1 MMRFL
6 LAHTARYFRSYRFS
20 GLLELFFLLLIVWA
34 FGATRL
40 ASFTERW
47 LAEGTSAGLLFLS
60 AHIFWL
66 AAQWTLVFIVA
77 FLLPRLPQVKA
88 LQGLPLSNRRLL
100 GLLAVF
106 CARYMLAFAA
116 LWLIVVWALAESEAW
131 VAALGGLLMMPAG
144 LLFSIVF
151 ILFGRLLF
159 GQRQHFLFFTPA
171 LLLAAHIPFTLFY
184 YSGSTF
190 AAADAVVALLLAG
203 WMLFMLPRLPQ
214 RHAEDLF
221 PAPANRRSGFSRL
234 ALPRLFGRRVRALWQ
249 KEVLSLWR
257 NPRYRRLK
265 LLHLLLLLAAN
276 SWAFTLPAE
285 TQVFALTLI
294 AATWLWLHYS
304 HGFNEKYAHADDD
317 IFLLT
322 LPLRLRHLLAAK
334 YLAELPALLLLFAVQ
349 GAFMVLASGSTVAL
363 QALIVLFIFAHFV
376 LLIMLNFRILFHND
390 PRSAGYLY
398 HFVVLFIGLM
408 SYNYRLVGPLVAL
421 GLLIYY
427 FDKNRRYLNH

>member
-6 LAHTARYFRSYRFS
+6 LAHTSRYFRAYRFS

-40 ASFTERW
+40 AAFTEHW
-47 LAEGTSAGLLFLS
+47 LIEGTCAGLLFLS

-77 FLLPRLPQVKA
+77 FLLPRLPQVRA

-106 CARYMLAFAA
+106 GARYTLVFAA
-116 LWLIVVWALAESEAW
+116 LWLIVLWALAESGVW
-131 VAALGGLLMMPAG
+131 TAAFGGLLLMPAG
-144 LLFSIVF
+144 LLLSIVF
-151 ILFGRLLF
+151 ILFARLLF
-159 GQRQHFLFFTPA
+159 GQRRHFVLFTPG
-171 LLLAAHIPFTLFY
+171 LLLAAHIPFAVFY
-184 YSGSTF
+184 FSNSAFILGDVF
-190 AAADAVVALLLAG
+190 VALLLSAL
-203 WMLFMLPRLPQ
+203 MLFILPRLPQ
-214 RHAEDLF
+214 RHVEDLF
-221 PAPANRRSGFSRL
+221 PATVSKRTAFSKL
-234 ALPRLFGRRVRALWQ
+234 TLPRLFGRRVQALWQ
-249 KEVLSLWR
+249 KEILSLWR
-257 NPRYRRLK
+257 NPRYLRLK

-276 SWAFTLPAE
+276 AWALTLATE
-285 TQVFALTLI
+285 TQVFALSLI
-294 AATWLWLHYS
+294 AAIWLWLHYS
-304 HGFNEKYAHADDD
+304 HGFNEKYAHPEDS
-317 IFLLT
+317 IFLMT

-334 YLAELPALLLLFAVQ
+334 YLAELPALLLLFVVQ
-349 GAFMVLASGSTVAL
+349 GAFMTLASGSVVAL